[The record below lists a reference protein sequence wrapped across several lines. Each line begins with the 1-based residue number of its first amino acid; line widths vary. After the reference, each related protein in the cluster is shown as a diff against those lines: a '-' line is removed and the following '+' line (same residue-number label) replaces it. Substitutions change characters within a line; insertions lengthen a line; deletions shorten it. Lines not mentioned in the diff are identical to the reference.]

1 MTMKKTT
8 PSSCALIRGV
18 AALTAAT
25 LIALSSAVA
34 STPGEAPRHVVRTT
48 ADDVIA
54 ILKDEGLSAGEK
66 RDRITVVVEDR
77 FDFITLC
84 RLVMARNW
92 KKLSKEQQQ
101 EFVDEFKTHLTITY
115 GRNVENYRNEKVVI
129 TGDREEARGD
139 WTVKTIIERPAAENV
154 KVDYRLRKLDGRWK
168 MIDMIVEGVSMVA
181 NFRSQF
187 QDIISKSGPAKVIEL
202 LREKNAKAEPLKS

>member
-1 MTMKKTT
+1 MKTNRDRLT
-8 PSSCALIRGV
+8 RQI
-18 AALTAAT
+18 AALVVAF
-25 LIALSSAVA
+25 SMVSPAVLPA
-34 STPGEAPRHVVRTT
+34 STSGEAARHVVRTT

-54 ILKDEGLSAGEK
+54 ILKDHGLNADEK
-66 RDRITVVVEDR
+66 RDKITVIVEER

-92 KKLSKEQQQ
+92 KRLSKEQQQ
-101 EFVDEFKTHLTITY
+101 EFVDEFKTHLSITY
-115 GRNVENYRNEKVVI
+115 GRNVENYRNEKVII

-139 WTVKTIIERPAAENV
+139 WTVKTVIERPTAENV
-154 KVDYRLRKLDGRWK
+154 KVDYRLRKLGGEWK
-168 MIDMIVEGVSMVA
+168 MIDMIVEGVSLVA